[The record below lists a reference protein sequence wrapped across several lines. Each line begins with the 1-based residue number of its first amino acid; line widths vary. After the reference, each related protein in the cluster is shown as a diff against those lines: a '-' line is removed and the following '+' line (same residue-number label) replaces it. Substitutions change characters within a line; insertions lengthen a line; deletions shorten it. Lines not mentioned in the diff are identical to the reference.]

1 MNLLRISLL
10 FGLLGLT
17 GLNADTDSHYG
28 KFIDQAEAEA
38 PGEVQL
44 HIIQTYGRLSDF
56 IIKAREVERVAGWQQ
71 IRAKGHAA
79 FASWDSLR
87 KDYVWHGGKFEVLYD
102 IVDAKKL
109 KLNAVTFDGNT
120 TRAEP

>member
-1 MNLLRISLL
+1 MHFLRFLVV
-10 FGLLGLT
+10 FGLLGLA
-17 GLNADTDSHYG
+17 GLNAETSPHYG

-44 HIIQTYGRLSDF
+44 HIIQTYGRLSNF
-56 IIKAREVERVAGWQQ
+56 IVKVREVERVAGWQQ
-71 IRAKGHAA
+71 VRATGDAA
-79 FASWDSLR
+79 FAAWDSLR

-109 KLNAVTFDGNT
+109 KLNEVTFDGTT
-120 TRAEP
+120 TRATP